1 MRDAISRKEPLL
13 AASASASAPE
23 AAPTPGL
30 RLVVGYKIVRAILT
44 SVAALV
50 LLGLAATGK
59 TRELHEAA
67 VVMRDHVTHAWTVAL
82 ARALV
87 NALSARHVFLAALAL
102 FLDGALALVEGWT
115 LHRRLWWGPWLVL
128 VTTGSLLPFEIVLLV
143 RRFKLGRLALLV
155 VNLAICLYLGRRAH
169 ARPPPDVPA
178 RAPPTPT
185 AHTAAP
191 RQPARGPDSR
201 AR

>member
-1 MRDAISRKEPLL
+1 MRDVIARKEATL
-13 AASASASAPE
+13 AVPAP
-23 AAPTPGL
+23 AAGL
-30 RLVVGYKIVRAILT
+30 RLLVGYKIVRAILT
-44 SVAALV
+44 CLAALV

-87 NALSARHVFLAALAL
+87 NALSARHLFLAALAL

-155 VNLAICLYLGRRAH
+155 VNLAIFVYLLLHLLLYLRRRAR
-169 ARPPPDVPA
+169 ARTTAARCSSA
-178 RAPPTPT
+178 RATDADS
-185 AHTAAP
+185 AHSGSAP
-191 RQPARGPDSR
+191 ASS
-201 AR
+201 